1 MKVGEVVF
9 KFLFSIST
17 QKRLSKIRFNIE
29 KKNPCWMRMI
39 LQVYL
44 WNIKIHIYGLLL

>member
-17 QKRLSKIRFNIE
+17 QKRLSNKIQHR